1 MENNL
6 FDNYPDVLDV
16 INVAEMLKISK
27 VKVYELI
34 HDKEIKGFLIGRK
47 FRILKKEVIRYI
59 NAVPICIRHFI

>member
-59 NAVPICIRHFI
+59 NAVPIV

>member
-59 NAVPICIRHFI
+59 NAVPII